1 MASPSVIAVT
11 NADDP
16 LGSRVVS
23 RLGKDLDARL
33 VAVAGHDVR
42 SAELKRSLHGVDAV
56 VHIAAATAEPLEA
69 TRRVLDAASDA
80 AVSSLVVLSTALVY
94 GAWPTNPVPLTDD
107 APLHPNPDFA
117 PAVAFGEVER
127 LVGEWR
133 EAHPSVT
140 VAVLRPAV
148 AVAEDSAGW
157 LAPMLGALRGVPVG
171 EVDPPG
177 QFVHLD
183 DIAAAVS
190 AVLTS
195 GLDGAANVAPDGWM
209 SGEELRGLAGG
220 PRVRLP
226 WGLGEKL
233 TSWRWRA
240 GLSPTP
246 PGLLPWTVHP
256 WVVSADSLKSL
267 GWAASHSNQEA
278 FVAGHRPLPWA
289 TVSPR
294 RRQELTIGTSVVALG
309 GGAVAVGVGVRRLRS
324 RDRRQRSGT

>member
-1 MASPSVIAVT
+1 MPAPSVIAVT
-11 NADDP
+11 HADDP

-23 RLGKDLDARL
+23 LLGREPAARI
-33 VAVAGHDVR
+33 VAVAGDDVR
-42 SAELKRSLHGVDAV
+42 SAELKRSLHGVDTL
-56 VHIAAATAEPLEA
+56 VHLASATDEPLDA
-69 TRRVLDAASDA
+69 TRRVLEAASDA
-80 AVSSLVVLSTALVY
+80 GVTRLLVVTSALVY

-107 APLHPNPDFA
+107 APLRPNPDFA

-127 LVGEWR
+127 LAGDWR
-133 EAHPSVT
+133 EAHPSTT

-148 AVAEDSAGW
+148 PVAEEQPGW
-157 LAPMLGALRGVPVG
+157 LGSMLAAVRGVPVG
-171 EVDPPG
+171 DDDPPA

-183 DIAAAVS
+183 DLASAVS
-190 AVLTS
+190 LALS
-195 GLDGAANVAPDGWM
+195 AGLDGAANVAPDGWI

-226 WGLGEKL
+226 WGLGEKV

-256 WVVSADSLKSL
+256 WVVSADRLKGL
-267 GWAASHSNQEA
+267 GWAATQSNQEA
-278 FVAGHRPLPWA
+278 FVAGHRPVPWA

-294 RRQELTIGTSVVALG
+294 RRQELTLGVSAAALAAG
-309 GGAVAVGVGVRRLRS
+309 GIAAIAALRR
-324 RDRRQRSGT
+324 RRR

>member
-1 MASPSVIAVT
+1 MQSPSVIAVT
-11 NADDP
+11 HADDP
-16 LGSRVVS
+16 LGSRVVA
-23 RLGKDLDARL
+23 RLGRDLEARV
-33 VAVAGHDVR
+33 VAVAGDDVR
-42 SAELKRSLHGVDAV
+42 AAELKRSLHGVDVV
-56 VHIAAATAEPLEA
+56 VHLASATDEPLDA
-69 TRRVLDAASDA
+69 ARRVLEAASDA
-80 AVSSLVVLSTALVY
+80 GVGHVVVVTSALVY

-107 APLHPNPDFA
+107 APLRPNPDFA

-133 EAHPSVT
+133 EAHPSAV

-148 AVAEDSAGW
+148 AVAEDEAGW
-157 LAPMLGALRGVPVG
+157 LAPMLAAVRGVPVG
-171 EVDPPG
+171 DDDPPA

-183 DIAAAVS
+183 DIAAAV
-190 AVLTS
+190 AVAVTAR
-195 GLDGAANVAPDGWM
+195 LDGAANVAPDGWI

-246 PGLLPWTVHP
+246 PGLLPWTVDP
-256 WVVSADSLKSL
+256 WVVASDRLKAL

-278 FVAGHRPLPWA
+278 FVAGHRPRPWA

-294 RRQELTIGTSVVALG
+294 RRQELTLGASAVALAG
-309 GGAVAVGVGVRRLRS
+309 VAAGAVAVVRRA
-324 RDRRQRSGT
+324 RRR